1 MKRRTKAE
9 KRKKMAG
16 MQKARDMM
24 TAFVVVVGS
33 GVEEGEGG
41 RPRGKVEHAELL
53 FIRLEMERSKRSVEP
68 NPEMPSRTQP
78 TSDMWPTFNSLSHPV
93 NGLVA

>member
-1 MKRRTKAE
+1 METMKRRTKAE

-24 TAFVVVVGS
+24 TVVVGS

>member
-1 MKRRTKAE
+1 METMKRRTKAE

-24 TAFVVVVGS
+24 TVVVGS

-53 FIRLEMERSKRSVEP
+53 FIRLEMERSKRSVDTKP
-68 NPEMPSRTQP
+68 GNAKPHTAHFR
-78 TSDMWPTFNSLSHPV
+78 H
-93 NGLVA
+93 VAHI